1 MVEMVENTFEISAPN
16 PNCGNGGNGPNG
28 GNHFRFGP
36 QPQWSKWW
44 NWWQSLEISPLPQ
57 WWKWWKSFRFSH
69 NPNGGENGVN
79 HSWDLA
85 PIPIGEIVEIVEL
98 QIWPQPQRWN
108 CWKWWKSFHIFPQTP
123 IFRGV
128 QYTKKYHYVLELLA
142 TIRYTLEH
150 SHEYRTLYY
159 QPLAC
164 LWALEKSKIRS
175 KVSR

>member
-1 MVEMVENTFEISAPN
+1 MVEMVENNFEISAPN

-36 QPQWSKWW
+36 QPQWWKWW
-44 NWWQSLEISPLPQ
+44 NWWQSLEISPLPH

-108 CWKWWKSFHIFPQTP
+108 CWKWWKSFQICPQTQWWKWWKSLLGWHP
-123 IFRGV
+123 NHMLAPNPHAKTRNCAPPPQKPSVQQLEFSILSKRPPLIFR
-128 QYTKKYHYVLELLA
+128 
-142 TIRYTLEH
+142 
-150 SHEYRTLYY
+150 
-159 QPLAC
+159 
-164 LWALEKSKIRS
+164 
-175 KVSR
+175 